1 MPVFP
6 FVPEPSW
13 LTAAAQAGRRE
24 GEESCELVCVS
35 GAGGRGTG
43 KPGLV
48 KSRVFQIGISDSE
61 IGLYLISR
69 QMSLH

>member
-35 GAGGRGTG
+35 GAQEREPVLTFALFRGLD
-43 KPGLV
+43 PL
-48 KSRVFQIGISDSE
+48 
-61 IGLYLISR
+61 
-69 QMSLH
+69 

>member
-35 GAGGRGTG
+35 GAGGRGQRW
-43 KPGLV
+43 P
-48 KSRVFQIGISDSE
+48 Q
-61 IGLYLISR
+61 
-69 QMSLH
+69 